1 LNPTPFERFCEG
13 VALQLG
19 GAEPK
24 AGELQA
30 IGSALRQLCAEI
42 APESIAGLMAE
53 PGQERLHP
61 IALAQSGGP
70 SLYVVSDGT
79 GVVSA
84 PHEHQT
90 WVAIVGLRGVEVNT
104 IFRRADASTREI
116 VREREV
122 AVGPGDLLV
131 LDAAQIHSTRVDDES
146 STVHVHLYGR
156 ALSALPP
163 FAQRCFD
170 PRAGTPLNGG

>member
-1 LNPTPFERFCEG
+1 MNTTPFEHFCRELAQRFD
-13 VALQLG
+13 G
-19 GAEPK
+19 GEPNER
-24 AGELQA
+24 ELQA
-30 IGSALRQLCAEI
+30 IGATLRQLSAGIEP
-42 APESIAGLMAE
+42 ASIADLMAAA
-53 PGQERLHP
+53 GQERLHP
-61 IALAQSGGP
+61 LVPGKFGGP
-70 SLYVVSDGT
+70 ALYVVSDGA
-79 GVVSA
+79 GIASA

-90 WVAIVGLRGVEVNT
+90 WVAIVGLRGIEANT
-104 IFRRADASTREI
+104 IFRRANTSTRAV

-131 LDAAQIHSTRVDDES
+131 LDATQIHSTRVDGEA

-170 PRAGTPLNGG
+170 E

>member
-1 LNPTPFERFCEG
+1 MNAAAFERFCES
-13 VALQLG
+13 VAQQLG
-19 GAEPK
+19 GAAPS
-24 AGELQA
+24 ARELVA
-30 IGSALRQLCAEI
+30 IGEGLRRLADEI
-42 APESIAGLMAE
+42 DPATIADLTAE

-61 IALAQSGGP
+61 ILVATTGGP
-70 SLYVVSDGT
+70 SLYLVSDGA

-90 WVAIVGLRGVEVNT
+90 WVAIVGLRGVELNT
-104 IFRRADASTREI
+104 IFRRIDASTRAI

-122 AVGPGDLLV
+122 AVGSGVLLV
-131 LDAAQIHSTRVDDES
+131 LDAAQVHSTRVDGEA
-146 STVHVHLYGR
+146 STMHLHLYGR

-170 PRAGTPLNGG
+170 HP

>member
-1 LNPTPFERFCEG
+1 LNAAAFERFCEG
-13 VALQLG
+13 VAFQLD
-19 GAEPK
+19 GAEPN
-24 AGELQA
+24 AHELHA
-30 IGSALRQLCAEI
+30 IGNALRQLCIEI
-42 APESIAGLMAE
+42 APSSLAELIAA

-61 IALAQSGGP
+61 LAVAKSGGP
-70 SLYVVSDGT
+70 SLYIVSDGA
-79 GVVSA
+79 GVTSA
-84 PHEHQT
+84 PHEHRT
-90 WVAIVGLRGVEVNT
+90 WVVIVGLRGIEVNT

-131 LDAAQIHSTRVDDES
+131 IYAAQIHSTRVGGEA
-146 STVHVHLYGR
+146 STVHAHLYGR

-170 PRAGTPLNGG
+170 E